1 MTKSLASFLVL
12 AIAFIALMAFPAY
25 SQIST
30 IDYIG
35 YGWET
40 GGFPV
45 SDPGDE
51 LHFVGITDYLDP
63 EFEVDLGVDELTLH
77 VYGLLSVGEVDLGYY
92 TIVTYSG
99 GYLEMYQD
107 SSNNADWGINPP
119 NATVPGTF
127 ADGELFFAGEFTDL
141 AIYYFA
147 DGTGSFTGNLNG
159 VSGTMIDTGCTGCIY
174 TWGGAF
180 TWDSGAQILEGY
192 DLQIDGVLEIDAAVS
207 TDAATWGSVKSLFN
221 N

>member
-1 MTKSLASFLVL
+1 MTISLSRLLVL
-12 AIAFIALMAFPAY
+12 AAMLVAVFAFPA
-25 SQIST
+25 SAQISI

-63 EFEVDLGVDELTLH
+63 VFEVDLAVDELTLH
-77 VYGLLSVGEVDLGYY
+77 VFGLLSIGEMDLGGVTMVNY
-92 TIVTYSG
+92 TG
-99 GYLEMYQD
+99 GYMEIYQD
-107 SSNNADWGINPP
+107 SAKNADWGINPP
-119 NATVPGTF
+119 NVTVPGTF
-127 ADGELFFAGEFTDL
+127 ADGELFFGGEFTSL
-141 AIYYFA
+141 TIYYYPEGN
-147 DGTGSFTGNLNG
+147 GTYTGNLNG
-159 VSGTMIDTGCTGCIY
+159 INGTMLDTSCTGCVY

-180 TWDSGAQILEGY
+180 TWDSGAQILDGY
-192 DLQIDGVLEIDAAVS
+192 DLQIDGALEIDAAVS
-207 TDAATWGSVKSLFN
+207 TESATWGSVKSLYN